1 MRVICVNNIDYI
13 NYHDDKVIT
22 KFDLTIGKE
31 YDAYI
36 AIYESDSY
44 YVVKNDSGT
53 KDPYPLT
60 FFMTL
65 EEYRNKKLGEIG
77 I

>member
-1 MRVICVNNIDYI
+1 MMVICIKNSYLDWGGGICK
-13 NYHDDKVIT
+13 HDI
-22 KFDLTIGKE
+22 TIGKE

-36 AIYESDSY
+36 AAYESNSY
-44 YVVKNDSGT
+44 YVVINDDGIKNA
-53 KDPYPLT
+53 YPLT
-60 FFMTL
+60 YFITL